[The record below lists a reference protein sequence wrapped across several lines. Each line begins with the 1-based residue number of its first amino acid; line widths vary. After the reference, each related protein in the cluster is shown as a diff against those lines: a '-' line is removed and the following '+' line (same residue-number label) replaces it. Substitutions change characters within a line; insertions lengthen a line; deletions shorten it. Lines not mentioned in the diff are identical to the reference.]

1 MAKYTIIKTTKDWQK
16 TGESAEKTEKEL
28 TRMNVKLGIIGFGGM
43 GKWHAQNAPRAGV
56 EIAAVCDID
65 PVKQQE
71 AVEMGYKMYPSA
83 EELLRDDNVNTVI
96 LTVPNYLHKE
106 MCIKAAEA
114 GKHVITE
121 KPAAMNVQELDEME
135 AACKKAGVFFTSHQ
149 NRRWDKDM
157 LIVKKAYDEGLLG
170 NIFTI
175 ESKLH
180 SGNGYMH
187 EWHIY
192 KKYGGGMIYD
202 WGVHLIDQ
210 ILFMMPQ
217 AKIKSVYA
225 DIKNVLHEEVDDY
238 FKIILK
244 LDNGVTAHIELS
256 TYILEYQPRWLA
268 AGDKGTLVVKNFGCE
283 GNIYR
288 TGKMLEKLPPQI
300 TETEAG
306 PTRQFAPVPPGGIVT
321 EPLPTVETDWVNF
334 YRNVVDVLNGKAE
347 SLIKISEVRR
357 VLSVMEAAWKSAET
371 NEAILFE

>member
-1 MAKYTIIKTTKDWQK
+1 MKI
-16 TGESAEKTEKEL
+16 
-28 TRMNVKLGIIGFGGM
+28 KLGIIGYGGM
-43 GKWHAQNAPRAGV
+43 GKWHAENAPRAGV
-56 EIAAVCDID
+56 EITAVCDID
-65 PVKQQE
+65 AVKTAE
-71 AVEMGYKMYPSA
+71 AMQKGLKTYASA
-83 EELLRDDNVNTVI
+83 EDLLADPEVNTVI

-106 MCIKAAEA
+106 MCLLAAKA
-114 GKHVITE
+114 GKNVITE
-121 KPAAMNVQELDEME
+121 KPAAMTVAELDEME
-135 AACKKAGVFFTSHQ
+135 AACKKMGVFFTAHQ
-149 NRRWDKDM
+149 NRRWDRDM

-170 NIFTI
+170 HIFTI

-210 ILFMMPQ
+210 ILFMMPK
-217 AKIKSVYA
+217 AKVKSIFA

-238 FKIILK
+238 FKILLK

-268 AGDKGTLVVKNFGCE
+268 AGDKGTLLIKSFACD

-306 PTRQFAPVPPGGIVT
+306 PTRQFAPVPPGGIVK
-321 EPLPTVETDWVNF
+321 EALPEVQTDWVDF
-334 YRNVVDVLNGKAE
+334 YRNVDDVLNGRAE
-347 SLIKISEVRR
+347 SKIKISEVRR
-357 VLSVMEAAWKSAET
+357 VLSVMEAAWKSAAT
-371 NEAILFE
+371 GQAVLFE

>member
-1 MAKYTIIKTTKDWQK
+1 MKI
-16 TGESAEKTEKEL
+16 
-28 TRMNVKLGIIGFGGM
+28 KLGVIGFGGM

-65 PVKQQE
+65 PKKQKE
-71 AVEMGYKMYPSA
+71 ATQIGYKMYTSA
-83 EELLRDDNVNTVI
+83 EELLADPEVNTVI

-106 MCIKAAEA
+106 MCIKAAQA

-121 KPAAMNVQELDEME
+121 KPAAAMNVKELDEME
-135 AACKKAGVFFTSHQ
+135 AACRDAGVFFSAHQ

-192 KKYGGGMIYD
+192 KKFGGGMIYD

-210 ILFMMPQ
+210 ILFMMPD
-217 AKIKSVYA
+217 AKIKSIYA

-238 FKIILK
+238 FKIIMK
-244 LDNGVTAHIELS
+244 LDNGITVHVELS
-256 TYILEYQPRWLA
+256 TYILEYQPRWLV
-268 AGDKGTLVVKNFGCE
+268 AGDKGTMIVKSFGCD

-306 PTRQFAPVPPGGIVT
+306 PTRQFAPVPPGGIIT
-321 EPLPTVETDWVNF
+321 EPLPDIETDWTDF
-334 YRNVVDVLNGKAE
+334 YKNVDDVLNGHAE
-347 SLIKISEVRR
+347 SAIKISEVRR
-357 VLSVMEAAWKSAET
+357 VLSVMEAAWESART
-371 NEAILFE
+371 GEAVLFEA

>member
-1 MAKYTIIKTTKDWQK
+1 MQIQ
-16 TGESAEKTEKEL
+16 
-28 TRMNVKLGIIGFGGM
+28 LGIIGFGGM
-43 GKWHAQNAPRAGV
+43 GKWHTENVPRAGV
-56 EIAAVCDID
+56 KIAAVCDID
-65 PVKQQE
+65 QVKQQE
-71 AVEMGYKMYPSA
+71 AVKKGFKMYKTA
-83 EELLRDDNVNTVI
+83 EELLEDEEVNTVI
-96 LTVPNYLHKE
+96 LTVPNHLHRE
-106 MCIKAAEA
+106 MCLKAAKA

-121 KPAAMNVQELDEME
+121 KPAAMNVAELDEME
-135 AACKKAGVFFTSHQ
+135 AACKEAGVFFTSHQ
-149 NRRWDKDM
+149 NRRWDRDM
-157 LIVKKAYDEGLLG
+157 LTVKKAFDDNLLG

-187 EWHIY
+187 EWHLY

-244 LDNGVTAHIELS
+244 MDNGITAHIELS

-268 AGDKGTLVVKNFGCE
+268 AGDKGTMIVKTFGCD

-321 EPLPTVETDWVNF
+321 EPLPQIRTDWVDF
-334 YRNVVDVLNGKAE
+334 YKNVDDVLNKRAE
-347 SLIKISEVRR
+347 SKIRISEVRR
-357 VLSVMEAAWKSAET
+357 VLSVMEAARESAET
-371 NEAILFE
+371 GEAVLLES